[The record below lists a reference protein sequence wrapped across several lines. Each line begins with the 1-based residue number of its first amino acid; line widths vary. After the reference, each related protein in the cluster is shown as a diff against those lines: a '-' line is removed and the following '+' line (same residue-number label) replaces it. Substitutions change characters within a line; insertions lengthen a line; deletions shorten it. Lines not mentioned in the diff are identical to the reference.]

1 MKTCKAGRRTTR
13 TSGAKGFTL
22 IELLV
27 VVSIISLLIGIL
39 LPTLGQA
46 IQQARLTVCGTT
58 QRGLMQG
65 MLLWTTENRERIPG
79 LNGTWVDAQRQPNW
93 QRYLDSDNSAPVQST
108 DWMSAALKGEDLPQN
123 RAQRFITLLNT
134 YRCPEQ
140 NARLPVWAGGAGTME
155 AAEMVQRTGEAP
167 YGVSYLMS
175 AYFQWTGRNGDGQ
188 VGSFPNFTVTEYGRD
203 WTNPVEIPTSYRSN
217 LNQVGNPSTKAGIA
231 DGFRYREASGFANT
245 EMTYQ
250 AGDDYGSFA
259 HSTPTFSG
267 STEYVQGR
275 SLSYRHGGK
284 ISAAFFDG
292 HVGTMTEEE
301 SRSPTYWFPSG
312 SLFNGERAHEGA
324 FKFYQPGD
332 TVN

>member
-1 MKTCKAGRRTTR
+1 MARTA
-13 TSGAKGFTL
+13 GAKGFTL

-46 IQQARLTVCGTT
+46 VKQARLTVCGTT

-65 MLLWTTENRERIPG
+65 MLLWSTENRERIPG
-79 LNGTWVDAQRQPNW
+79 MNGTWVDAQRQPNW
-93 QRYLDSDNSAPVQST
+93 QQYLNSDSSAPVQST

-123 RAQRFITLLNT
+123 RAQRFIALLNT

-140 NARLPVWAGGAGTME
+140 TSRLPVWAGGSAGTTE
-155 AAEMVQRTGEAP
+155 AVEMVQRTGEAP

-175 AYFQWTGRNGDGQ
+175 AYFQWTGRNGNGQ
-188 VGSFPNFTVTEYGRD
+188 AGSFPNFTVTEYGRD
-203 WTNPVEIPTSYRSN
+203 WTNPVEIPRSYRSN
-217 LNQVGNPSTKAGIA
+217 LNQVGNPALKAGIA
-231 DGFRYREASGFANT
+231 DGFRFREASGFANT
-245 EMTYQ
+245 EMSYE
-250 AGDDYGSFA
+250 AGADYGSFA
-259 HSTPTFSG
+259 HSTPTFNNSA
-267 STEYVQGR
+267 EYVRAR

-284 ISAAFFDG
+284 LSAAFFDG
-292 HVGTMTEEE
+292 HVGTMTEDE

-312 SLFNGERAHEGA
+312 SIFNGQQAHPGA
-324 FKFYQPGD
+324 FEFYQEGD